1 MQNRYGYFQ
10 RANGVYYAV
19 DLDTK
24 RQTSLQTRSEAEA
37 TRLIA
42 AKNQSA
48 EVPQLNRAMA
58 KVYASAASP
67 ELMERKWQE
76 VMDAY
81 VLKSVPTTRPRVA
94 RAFRSD
100 PFQVLARIKVNE
112 TDAAA
117 FWAVLNHKKAGNSTN
132 HYLRRLQNFAFAMR
146 WLFELVIP
154 NLEWPNIKKKQTV
167 AISADEHARI
177 IASEQN
183 LEHRL
188 YYEMLWETGGSQ
200 SDIANLTWERI
211 NRREKSISFY
221 RDKLNEREE
230 GGETCGLSV
239 LAIGPRLEAILN
251 QCPPAGYLFPIL
263 SQWTAGHRT
272 TEFARRCRIA
282 GLKNRQMK
290 SYRYGWAE
298 RARAAGMPERE
309 AMNHLGHKSKA
320 IHRAYASQAK
330 VVTLPLEHYEKM
342 QANKIIEF
350 RKGMN
355 AAPTPA
361 EMGVG

>member
-100 PFQVLARIKVNE
+100 LGGAQPQEGRKFDQSLPASPAKLRVRHALAFR
-112 TDAAA
+112 
-117 FWAVLNHKKAGNSTN
+117 AGD
-132 HYLRRLQNFAFAMR
+132 
-146 WLFELVIP
+146 P
-154 NLEWPNIKKKQTV
+154 
-167 AISADEHARI
+167 
-177 IASEQN
+177 
-183 LEHRL
+183 
-188 YYEMLWETGGSQ
+188 
-200 SDIANLTWERI
+200 
-211 NRREKSISFY
+211 
-221 RDKLNEREE
+221 
-230 GGETCGLSV
+230 
-239 LAIGPRLEAILN
+239 
-251 QCPPAGYLFPIL
+251 
-263 SQWTAGHRT
+263 
-272 TEFARRCRIA
+272 
-282 GLKNRQMK
+282 
-290 SYRYGWAE
+290 
-298 RARAAGMPERE
+298 
-309 AMNHLGHKSKA
+309 
-320 IHRAYASQAK
+320 
-330 VVTLPLEHYEKM
+330 
-342 QANKIIEF
+342 
-350 RKGMN
+350 
-355 AAPTPA
+355 
-361 EMGVG
+361 